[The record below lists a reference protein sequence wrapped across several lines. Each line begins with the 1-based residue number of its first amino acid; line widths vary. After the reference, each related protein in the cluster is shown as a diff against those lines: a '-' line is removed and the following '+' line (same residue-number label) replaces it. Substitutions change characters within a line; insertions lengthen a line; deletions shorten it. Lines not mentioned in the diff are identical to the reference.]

1 MVALIAKLTYNF
13 IGQSIIWFI
22 VVYTVSQ
29 SCQISSILANQKLPN
44 VEYKSLE
51 SYFIICTNGVGRP
64 LRTLVPKYSLSHLG
78 FFLIATLVT
87 ILIGV
92 FVFRY
97 LFPSIGQTWKRA
109 EIFQHNFRPV
119 SLAKRL
125 RIMEKLY
132 LRRLKRWKNNF
143 PQKLF
148 QRFHDQLFLS
158 FFVNYYT

>member
-1 MVALIAKLTYNF
+1 MFASLYIKLKDFTGRIVAQTVKLTYNF
-13 IGQSIIWFI
+13 IGQSIIWSILFI
-22 VVYTVSQ
+22 HAY
-29 SCQISSILANQKLPN
+29 CQISSILANQKLPN
-44 VEYKSLE
+44 VEHKSLE

-87 ILIGV
+87 LLIGV

-97 LFPSIGQTWKRA
+97 LFPSIGQTLKRA

-119 SLAKRL
+119 SLARRL

-143 PQKLF
+143 P
-148 QRFHDQLFLS
+148 
-158 FFVNYYT
+158 